1 MQLLGGLAAD
11 QCIPMCN
18 ETHSVNITLANIHA
32 VMAVYTS
39 KVVGSRGWHNC
50 VCRAVNSELIMPNHA
65 VVERPPIIETRQDP
79 PLTRTSVLSVN
90 SICSPFEIPKRP
102 LCQPSL
108 QAVAVHD
115 LPVRQLMQASCILY
129 KQQAVAFAHKNV
141 RRLINASDRH
151 APVMAGPLP
160 AVMAACCCDV
170 GHLTGRGAELQSIHL
185 KT

>member
-39 KVVGSRGWHNC
+39 KLVGNREWHNC

-65 VVERPPIIETRQDP
+65 VVERPPIIETRQDT
-79 PLTRTSVLSVN
+79 PLACTSVLSVY
-90 SICSPFEIPKRP
+90 SICSPFEALKSKA
-102 LCQPSL
+102 PSL
-108 QAVAVHD
+108 SSSCSCARFACAAVDAGLLHIVQAAGCRFC
-115 LPVRQLMQASCILY
+115 PQ
-129 KQQAVAFAHKNV
+129 NV

-151 APVMAGPLP
+151 ASVMAGPLP

-170 GHLTGRGAELQSIHL
+170 GHLTRRRAELQSIHL